1 MAGTITESRLKS
13 GTLSLGT
20 TTPKNFE
27 CQATNVR
34 LTPDSSID
42 TSDDDTIETLCGAVT
57 TASSDTTVTV
67 NWELNIDAI
76 QDFDS
81 PTGFV
86 QYCFDNAGTV
96 QGFSWKPSANS
107 PTYSGEVRILPVE
120 IGGDVAKRLT
130 TSASFPVVGKPTITP
145 KP

>member
-1 MAGTITESRLKS
+1 MAGPTESRLKF

-20 TTPKNFE
+20 TSPKQFE

-34 LTPDSSID
+34 LTPDAEINTD
-42 TSDDDTIETLCGAVT
+42 GEDAIETLCGAT
-57 TASSDTTVTV
+57 TTTSPDTTVTV
-67 NWELNIDAI
+67 AWELNIDAI

-86 QYCFDNAGTV
+86 QYCFDNAGKV
-96 QGFSWKPSANS
+96 EAFSWKPNANS
-107 PTYSGEVRILPVE
+107 PTYSGQVRILPVE

-130 TSASFPVVGKPTITP
+130 TSASFPVVGVPTITP